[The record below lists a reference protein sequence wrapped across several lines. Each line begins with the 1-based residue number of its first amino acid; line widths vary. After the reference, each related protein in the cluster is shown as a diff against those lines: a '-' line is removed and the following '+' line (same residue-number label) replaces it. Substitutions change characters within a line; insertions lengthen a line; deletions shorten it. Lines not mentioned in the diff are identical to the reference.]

1 MLVLRHYTMD
11 NTNVARAVFSY
22 KSWSLTKADE
32 DCISGFE
39 IEGLRQIL
47 TSPGQKGKLMN

>member
-1 MLVLRHYTMD
+1 MD